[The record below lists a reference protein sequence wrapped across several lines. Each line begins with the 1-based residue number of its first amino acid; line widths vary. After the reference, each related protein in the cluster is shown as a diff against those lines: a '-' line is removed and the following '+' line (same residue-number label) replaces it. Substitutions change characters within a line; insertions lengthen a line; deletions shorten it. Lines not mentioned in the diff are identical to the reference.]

1 MNNSIFNAVMA
12 ELSHADPLCPY
23 VTVERL
29 YLELVLTQFAERT
42 SQLAIACELLQR
54 TRAELLRTWDENRL
68 DPHQQTAL
76 RSLDECLKD
85 SRATV
90 RTYRHA
96 VRREFASVLRNLLTR
111 TQSALKEDARREREH
126 KRKQVAQTIDD
137 MGEGLTIVTECLDSL
152 LSQLLVREEVSA
164 AAKQDPEAHSP

>member
-1 MNNSIFNAVMA
+1 MDNSEFSALIT
-12 ELSHADPLCPY
+12 ELGHADPLCRY

-29 YLELVLTQFAERT
+29 YLELVLRQTAERT

-54 TRAELLRTWDENRL
+54 ARAELARAWDPGSRE
-68 DPHQQTAL
+68 PYQQTAL
-76 RSLDECLKD
+76 RSIDECLND
-85 SRATV
+85 SRSAV
-90 RTYRHA
+90 RVYRHT

-126 KRKQVAQTIDD
+126 KRKQIAQTIED

-152 LSQLLVREEVSA
+152 LSQLLVREEISA
-164 AAKQDPEAHSP
+164 AAKHHPEAHSP